1 MKFVRVSV
9 TSNFTDFDDESIRS
23 IAPGSVGN
31 VVAAEVPGV
40 DPSEV
45 APGVVVAAEG
55 SVENARLANSK
66 SSLLPLH
73 FSIIGVLFWILVF
86 GPDAYRGTI
95 GGIHRETPGEVP
107 EVAEEAPEAV
117 EEAQEAADEVQEVA
131 EEEAPAEEE
140 DDKDLFGSDDE
151 GEKS

>member
-73 FSIIGVLFWILVF
+73 FSIIGVLF
-86 GPDAYRGTI
+86 
-95 GGIHRETPGEVP
+95 
-107 EVAEEAPEAV
+107 
-117 EEAQEAADEVQEVA
+117 
-131 EEEAPAEEE
+131 
-140 DDKDLFGSDDE
+140 
-151 GEKS
+151 